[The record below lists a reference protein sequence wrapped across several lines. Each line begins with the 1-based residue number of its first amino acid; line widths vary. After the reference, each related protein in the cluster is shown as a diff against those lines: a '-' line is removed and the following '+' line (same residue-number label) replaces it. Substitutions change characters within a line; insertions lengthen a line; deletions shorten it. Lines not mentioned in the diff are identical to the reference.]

1 LEQCGKDLDDMDR
14 HVVLQDGFIHMAG
27 FMPIDIQQRVVDAMR
42 EAGVSDSGFYAEQ
55 FDGVKVCSNVMRMY
69 LGSHWNTV
77 TKTWE
82 GNRGNLGGAPV
93 ADLPKFLQDMYS
105 EAVKRANRELS
116 RGQNKKR
123 KLTPF
128 PEGKLPTLGVVNF
141 FSPNGTMQMHQ
152 DSQET
157 KASIAAG
164 HPVMGICIGDSC
176 DFSYSTE
183 GPSGGKKPKVV
194 RLESGD
200 VYLFGGESRLMWHGV
215 PKVLPRS
222 SPPSLRLVPGRLS
235 VTLRAL

>member
-1 LEQCGKDLDDMDR
+1 MDR
-14 HVVLQDGFIHMAG
+14 NVVLQDGFIHLAG

-42 EAGVSDSGFYAEQ
+42 EAGVSESGFFAEQ
-55 FDGVKVCSNVMRMY
+55 FDGLKVSSGVMRMY
-69 LGSHWNTV
+69 LGNHWNTM

-82 GNRGNLGGAPV
+82 GNRGNLGGDPV
-93 ADLPKFLQDMYS
+93 AELPKFLVDIYA

-128 PEGKLPTLGVVNF
+128 PEGAPPTLGVVNF
-141 FSPNGTMQMHQ
+141 YSPSNGSMQMHQ

-164 HPVMGICIGDSC
+164 YPVMGICLGDAC
-176 DFSYSTE
+176 EFSYSTE
-183 GPSGGKKPKVV
+183 APSGGKKPKAV

-200 VYLFGGESRLMWHGV
+200 VYLFGGESRLLWHGV

-235 VTLRAL
+235 VTLRVL